1 MRDCTFVVYT
11 VSLLIA
17 KNLYFLVFQNR
28 VLFLDVQKRKNIL
41 DIKSKPNIGMLT
53 PTELANDPVFRVRLG
68 LGLG

>member
-41 DIKSKPNIGMLT
+41 DIKSKPNIGTLT
-53 PTELANDPVFRVRLG
+53 PTELVNNHVFRLG
-68 LGLG
+68 LGVRLG